1 MLLKLS
7 DGFTRP
13 LSSAGSILGFSLTMV
28 LLAKVLEVIPTSIAY
43 TVWTG
48 AGSALIAILGVA
60 LFGEVLTTRAVTGIV
75 LVVAGVAILNLSDR
89 RPARASFSPQWAR
102 PPRDR
107 PQGTRPELHAHPLP
121 RVVEHRAARPPAARP
136 PSRSRA
142 PAGSWSGSSTTTS
155 GSASRTDEGDG
166 DAWPQIRQQV
176 LDADIVGI
184 ATPVWMGQP
193 SR

>member
-1 MLLKLS
+1 MSRYHEISLSRAQAWSVLALTVGCEVAATMLLKLS

-102 PPRDR
+102 PPRD
-107 PQGTRPELHAHPLP
+107 
-121 RVVEHRAARPPAARP
+121 
-136 PSRSRA
+136 
-142 PAGSWSGSSTTTS
+142 
-155 GSASRTDEGDG
+155 
-166 DAWPQIRQQV
+166 
-176 LDADIVGI
+176 
-184 ATPVWMGQP
+184 
-193 SR
+193 